1 MRVLLAVDDSGFA
14 DNLLRGVVSG
24 VRRDHTDVIVLHVLQ
39 PVDTVPPPEMAVGYD
54 PELEEAMQPA
64 RVLVERIAGGLRS
77 AGFTAQTGVR
87 IGDVANTILD
97 QASEL
102 RADLIVVG
110 SHGHRNIHNF
120 LLSSVAESVA
130 HRAECSVVIVR
141 AVGGM

>member
-1 MRVLLAVDDSGFA
+1 
-14 DNLLRGVVSG
+14 
-24 VRRDHTDVIVLHVLQ
+24 
-39 PVDTVPPPEMAVGYD
+39 MAVGYA